1 MVYYTDIGLGPAE
14 EYLDEEEA
22 SVRSAAGGGADRTV
36 MPELSCLLD
45 SFPMFGH
52 MVDNSLFLQLCKSIE
67 TVPVPA
73 GQYLFRVG
81 DPDDCIYVVQTGK
94 VMNTVY
100 KYY

>member
-1 MVYYTDIGLGPAE
+1 
-14 EYLDEEEA
+14 
-22 SVRSAAGGGADRTV
+22 
-36 MPELSCLLD
+36 
-45 SFPMFGH
+45 MFGH

-94 VMNTVY
+94 VTTFSKFQLEY
-100 KYY
+100 CTL